1 MKWKEDLAA
10 AYDML
15 TRNSKHGLVSAS
27 SVGNITESE
36 PSFYENIGFNVASEV
51 ATNNDGEG
59 VYDIPRPRNVD
70 TLYFNDAFDDEGPT
84 YDTPRKPED
93 IINYNHDEDDLES
106 EEGDYDIPNVREAV
120 LTPIEE
126 EECQEYDVPRNNQLI
141 KQMSEENLYENQQF
155 VNAALIEHEPIYMNE
170 IQAEMNEMSLPR
182 LWSYFLI

>member
-1 MKWKEDLAA
+1 MSS
-10 AYDML
+10 L
-15 TRNSKHGLVSAS
+15 T
-27 SVGNITESE
+27 
-36 PSFYENIGFNVASEV
+36 
-51 ATNNDGEG
+51 
-59 VYDIPRPRNVD
+59 
-70 TLYFNDAFDDEGPT
+70 EGPT

-93 IINYNHDEDDLES
+93 IIHYNHDEDDLES

-182 LWSYFLI
+182 L